1 MKMTLAERLKLAMR
15 EAGVTQA
22 GLAERVGVSQAAIQ
36 KLTSGKAL
44 SSTKLIKI
52 AESLGVSATW
62 LADESGPMYVSR
74 SGEHHPA
81 STIPSEDKWIT
92 IDPWDTST
100 PLEDDE
106 VEVPFLKDIEFACG
120 DGSISDEDYNGF
132 MLRFSKA
139 TMRRS
144 GVNSDGS
151 GVLCFPAHGNS
162 MEPVIPEGTT
172 VAVNCLDKKVV
183 DGKLYAIS
191 QGGWKRLK
199 LLYRTGPEK
208 LAIRSYNSEEYPDE
222 EVDMKDVEIIGRVF
236 WSSTLW

>member
-1 MKMTLAERLKLAMR
+1 MTLAERLKLAMR
-15 EAGVTQA
+15 EAGMTQA
-22 GLAERVGVSQAAIQ
+22 SLAEKVGVSQAAIQ
-36 KLTSGKAL
+36 KLTSGKAQG
-44 SSTKLIKI
+44 STKLIQI
-52 AESLGVSATW
+52 AEALRISAAW
-62 LADESGPMYVSR
+62 LSDESGPMYVSQN
-74 SGEHHPA
+74 GEHHPA
-81 STIPSEDKWIT
+81 STIPPESNWYAV
-92 IDPWDTST
+92 DPWDKST

-120 DGSISDEDYNGF
+120 DGSISGEDYNGF

-144 GVNSDGS
+144 GVNTDGS

-172 VAVNCLDKKVV
+172 VAVNCFDKKVV

-208 LAIRSYNSEEYPDE
+208 LAIRSYNSDEYPDE
-222 EVDMKDVEIIGRVF
+222 EADMKEVEIIGRVF

>member
-15 EAGVTQA
+15 EAGFTQT
-22 GLAERVGVSQAAIQ
+22 GLAQRAGVTQAAIQ
-36 KLTSGKAL
+36 KLTSGKAK
-44 SSTKLIKI
+44 SSTRIGDI
-52 AESLGVSATW
+52 ARALDVRTDW
-62 LADESGPMYVSR
+62 LADEIGPMR
-74 SGEHHPA
+74 GNDDGGHHA
-81 STIPSEDKWIT
+81 SSTIPPESEWIPVS
-92 IDPWDTST
+92 PWDKHT
-100 PLEDDE
+100 PLDDDE
-106 VEVPFLKDIEFACG
+106 IEVPFLKDIEFACG
-120 DGSISDEDYNGF
+120 DGSVSDEDYNGF

-144 GVNSDGS
+144 GVNTDGS

-162 MEPVIPEGTT
+162 MEPVIPEGTV
-172 VAVNCLDKKVV
+172 VAVNCNDKKIV

-208 LAIRSYNSEEYPDE
+208 LAIRSYNSAEYPDE
-222 EVDMKDVEIIGRVF
+222 EADMQGIEVIGRVF